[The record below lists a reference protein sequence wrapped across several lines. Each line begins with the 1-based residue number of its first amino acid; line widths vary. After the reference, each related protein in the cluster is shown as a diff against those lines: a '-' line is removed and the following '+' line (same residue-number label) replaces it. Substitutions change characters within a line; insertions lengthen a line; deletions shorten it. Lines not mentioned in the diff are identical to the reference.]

1 MSKHIKTNTPI
12 YKYMQIYMYI
22 HVYRYI
28 YIYTYRLMFA
38 GFACEVGKSPFA
50 SQSGERL
57 RRIRG
62 GQSKLLPHKNQPW
75 PALTLSLALDSPAA
89 ITGGTPAHP
98 SPRGTHGSPVAK
110 CMQSHRGP
118 LDNHAATAKPNN
130 HRAEVVGRSGSSQ
143 AVPRKVPTRLGG
155 NKAGRPSRPRPAVR
169 ELSASTTGLSGPGA
183 RKATPGY
190 GASRNR

>member
-1 MSKHIKTNTPI
+1 M
-12 YKYMQIYMYI
+12 
-22 HVYRYI
+22 
-28 YIYTYRLMFA
+28 
-38 GFACEVGKSPFA
+38 GKSPFA
-50 SQSGERL
+50 SHSGERL
-57 RRIRG
+57 LKDKGRA
-62 GQSKLLPHKNQPW
+62 SKLLPHKNQPRL
-75 PALTLSLALDSPAA
+75 ALALSLAKDSPEISVFGAP
-89 ITGGTPAHP
+89 THP
-98 SPRGTHGSPVAK
+98 DPRGAHGYPVAK

-118 LDNHAATAKPNN
+118 LDNQAATAKPNN

-183 RKATPGY
+183 RKATPGC